1 MQLLFHNQS
10 HTAVYLP
17 TEAELPQ
24 ALQALNL
31 DFPAPVLVLVGGAA
45 GVEGDDRP
53 NIEGAVREIA
63 KAVEEAGAIVL
74 DGGTQSGVMACIGQ
88 ARIQGNYKFP
98 LVGVAVENL
107 VTWPGWH
114 AREKPVDKQPKR
126 WPLEANHSHYILVP
140 GNKWG
145 DESPWIAKTASWISF
160 SRPSVTVLING
171 GSIARKDIANSV
183 MARREV
189 VILRGSGR
197 LADELAETIERPA
210 ETENTRLQGLL
221 QDGDFTIFD
230 LSASL
235 DGLEALIR
243 QKLQMS

>member
-1 MQLLFHNQS
+1 MQPLFQNHS
-10 HTAVYLP
+10 HKAVYLP

-24 ALQALNL
+24 AIQALNL
-31 DFPAPVLVLVGGAA
+31 RFPAPVLVLVGGAA

-63 KAVEEAGAIVL
+63 KAVEAAGAIVL

-88 ARIQGNYKFP
+88 ARSQGNYKFP

-107 VTWPGWH
+107 VTWPGRH
-114 AREKPVDKQPKR
+114 EAEGLFDKPHKH
-126 WPLEANHSHYILVP
+126 WPLESNHSHFILVP

-145 DESPWIAKTASWISF
+145 DESPWIAKAASWISTG
-160 SRPSVTVLING
+160 RPSVTVLING

-183 MARREV
+183 IAGREV

-197 LADELAETIERPA
+197 FADELAEIFEKPA
-210 ETENTRLQGLL
+210 EAEGVRRQESI
-221 QDGDFTIFD
+221 QDGAFTIFD
-230 LSASL
+230 MSASL
-235 DGLEALIR
+235 NGLEALIC
-243 QKLQMS
+243 QKLQIS

>member
-1 MQLLFHNQS
+1 MQILFHNHS

-24 ALQALNL
+24 AIQALKL
-31 DFPAPVLVLVGGAA
+31 GFPAPVLVLVGGAA
-45 GVEGDDRP
+45 GVEGEDKP

-88 ARIQGNYKFP
+88 ARIQGKYKFP

-114 AREKPVDKQPKR
+114 EAEIPFTKQQKR
-126 WPLEANHSHYILVP
+126 WPLETYHTHFILIP

-145 DESPWIAKTASWISF
+145 DESPWIAKASTTISTG
-160 SRPSVTVLING
+160 RPSVTVLING

-183 MARREV
+183 IAGREV
-189 VILRGSGR
+189 IILRGSGR
-197 LADELAETIERPA
+197 FADELAGALERPVEA
-210 ETENTRLQGLL
+210 EGTRLQELIEK
-221 QDGDFTIFD
+221 GDFTIFD
-230 LSASL
+230 ISNSVA
-235 DGLEALIR
+235 GLEALIR